1 MVLTYSRWGDNPHS
15 SNKKYIITTKYY
27 KYFKNN
33 FTKPKKTVE
42 Y

>member
-15 SNKKYIITTKYY
+15 SNKNILLSQKSKNS
-27 KYFKNN
+27 KNN
-33 FTKPKKTVE
+33 FTKSKKIVE

>member
-15 SNKKYIITTKYY
+15 SNKKYIIITK
-27 KYFKNN
+27 KSKNSKNN
-33 FTKPKKTVE
+33 FTKSKKIVE